1 MTKFSTIILGVDR
14 FLLLPMAFE
23 GRHYWVN
30 HLMTYLK
37 KNSQEHNVKKKV
49 SSFTLA
55 AVVMGLSVARKRKKL
70 K

>member
-1 MTKFSTIILGVDR
+1 MTKFSTIILDVDR

-37 KNSQEHNVKKKV
+37 KNSQEHNVMKKV
-49 SSFTLA
+49 SSFTLPG
-55 AVVMGLSVARKRKKL
+55 VVVGLSVARKRKKL